1 MIEITTQEI
10 VIFTVLLVGFFVGA
24 FYMMRRDQK
33 YLHKKTKEALS
44 KNMKEEIEKERNENI
59 RKKQLF
65 EEMMK
70 KVKK

>member
-10 VIFTVLLVGFFVGA
+10 VIFTVLLVGFFAGA
-24 FYMMRRDQK
+24 VYMMRRDQK

-44 KNMKEEIEKERNENI
+44 EKMKEEIEKERNENI

-65 EEMMK
+65 EEAMK
-70 KVKK
+70 SQQK